1 VGYEGARLTQV
12 PARDGVGHGNIERS
26 NRFPNDS
33 FFENWTSV
41 DDFISWECEVG
52 ASGIYRAEIFYS
64 CPKEDVGST
73 VELVLGDSTLTGE
86 ITVPHDPPLTGME
99 NDRFKR
105 TESYVKDFRRMTLGE
120 IQLEE
125 GEGTLMLRA
134 KKIPGDTVMDFRLL
148 LLTRVDL

>member
-1 VGYEGARLTQV
+1 MDKDPGQQVELNDSQPGWQRLFKTKADTFRQHMLSEYGKPFDRRPFVVGYEGARLTQV

-52 ASGIYRAEIFYS
+52 ASGLYRAEIFYT

-73 VELVLGDSTLTGE
+73 VELVFGGSTLWGNNG
-86 ITVPHDPPLTGME
+86 P
-99 NDRFKR
+99 
-105 TESYVKDFRRMTLGE
+105 S
-120 IQLEE
+120 
-125 GEGTLMLRA
+125 
-134 KKIPGDTVMDFRLL
+134 
-148 LLTRVDL
+148 